1 MTMEDENKINVP
13 ESGSD
18 DGMRIKAPSEDDAL
32 REMFAAFQP
41 KMATDLDF
49 MSRLQQRLDSVE
61 YIRCQT
67 AASGR
72 SRKLALGI
80 AVMTGFVA
88 GVALSFLFPYLQ
100 GLFSGISASI
110 PTLDPALVSTT
121 VSCIATGSVT
131 VGMTLAA
138 YDIALS
144 LLKR

>member
-1 MTMEDENKINVP
+1 MTMEDENKINVQ

-18 DGMRIKAPSEDDAL
+18 DGMKIEAPSEDEAL
-32 REMFAAFQP
+32 RNMFAAFQP

-61 YIRCQT
+61 YIRSQT
-67 AASGR
+67 AASR
-72 SRKLALGI
+72 HSRKLALGI

-88 GVALSFLFPYLQ
+88 GVVFSFLFPYMQ

-110 PTLDPALVSTT
+110 PTLDPSLVSMILT
-121 VSCIATGSVT
+121 CIAAGALT

-138 YDIALS
+138 YDMALS